1 VIGLFQDLSEVRA
14 LEERIRRRETLAAIG
29 ELSAGIAHEIRN
41 CLNPISGSVEVLQR
55 ELKVKGEN
63 ARLMDLVVRES
74 ERLDNFIRELLDYAR
89 ERPLKCED
97 LDLETLLTDIVDV
110 AQRHPNAEGKSLRFL
125 GQGEAV
131 CVHVDSEQMRQVLMN
146 LVLNALEAVEP
157 DGKVDVRIAA
167 RRNRPAGVSGTP
179 ATTWVCVEVQDNGI
193 GIAAPEVELIFEP
206 FYTTKRGGTGL
217 GLAIANRIVERH
229 GGALEVESRLG
240 AGTTMR
246 LWVPRSTRTARTVAH
261 AA

>member
-1 VIGLFQDLSEVRA
+1 
-14 LEERIRRRETLAAIG
+14 
-29 ELSAGIAHEIRN
+29 
-41 CLNPISGSVEVLQR
+41 LQR

-63 ARLMDLVVRES
+63 ARLLDLIVRES

-89 ERPLKCED
+89 ERPLKCET
-97 LDLETLLTDIVDV
+97 LDLSELLRDLIDV
-110 AQRHPNAEGKSLRFL
+110 AERHPDAEGKSLRFSSP
-125 GQGEAV
+125 EEDV

-146 LVLNALEAVEP
+146 LVLNALEAVEAE
-157 DGKVDVRIAA
+157 GKVEVRIAT
-167 RRNRPAGVSGTP
+167 RRDRPGAGSGSTGS
-179 ATTWVCVEVQDNGI
+179 WVCVEVQDNGI

-206 FYTTKRGGTGL
+206 FYSTKRGGTGL

-240 AGTTMR
+240 AGTTMQV
-246 LWVPRSTRTARTVAH
+246 WVPRTTRTAKTVAH